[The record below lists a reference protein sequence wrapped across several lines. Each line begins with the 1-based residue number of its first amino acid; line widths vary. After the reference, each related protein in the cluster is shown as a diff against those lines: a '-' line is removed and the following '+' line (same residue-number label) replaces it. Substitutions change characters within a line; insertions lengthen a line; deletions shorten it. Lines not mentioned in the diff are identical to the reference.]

1 MNGVVQSF
9 GEVGDRGKNQFQE
22 AIMCFGSVKME
33 RFVQIWEA
41 EDWGRKKNA
50 CSLRNCLWMEGKQ
63 KVQEQLGRENVL
75 GQNIQGP
82 MS

>member
-1 MNGVVQSF
+1 MNGIVQSF
-9 GEVGDRGKNQFQE
+9 GEVGDRGNGQFQK

-33 RFVQIWEA
+33 RFVQIREA
-41 EDWGRKKNA
+41 EDWGRKKNV
-50 CSLRNCLWMEGKQ
+50 CGLRNYLWMDGRK

-75 GQNIQGP
+75 GQSIQGP